1 MLPMANMI
9 IKAFNELSTNELHDL
24 IKLRLEVFV
33 VEQNAAYQDLDDL
46 DMASVHYFI
55 KEDDQVV
62 AYLRTLRKGLKFNDA
77 ASIGRIVTKPT
88 YRGKGYS
95 RRLLSQAIEDVL
107 KSEQTIVIE
116 GQTYLRDYYESFGFK
131 VISDIYLLD
140 GLDHY
145 MMQLDK

>member
-1 MLPMANMI
+1 MADMI
-9 IKAFNELSTNELHDL
+9 IKAFNELTTNELHDL

-55 KEDDQVV
+55 KEDDKVV

-95 RRLLSQAIEDVL
+95 RRLLSRAIEDVL
-107 KSEQTIVIE
+107 KSEQRIVIE
-116 GQTYLRDYYESFGFK
+116 GQTYLKAYYESFGFR